1 MDYRA
6 LNPSNGYV
14 HHLYGLA
21 GAIHKHL
28 GSHPRSKGHGSNY
41 IWSNVL
47 QIEDGKVKPDNDLYH
62 IQVLG
67 FAVWSGYGARVYAL
81 KLCQQWS
88 YQTEDMPCPKP
99 VRP

>member
-1 MDYRA
+1 MDMYLLCMAWLRLINA
-6 LNPSNGYV
+6 WTPQ
-14 HHLYGLA
+14 
-21 GAIHKHL
+21 
-28 GSHPRSKGHGSNY
+28 SKGQGSNY

-47 QIEDGKVKPDNDLYH
+47 QIKDGNVKPDNDLYC

-67 FAVWSGYGARVYAL
+67 FAVWSEYGARVYAL